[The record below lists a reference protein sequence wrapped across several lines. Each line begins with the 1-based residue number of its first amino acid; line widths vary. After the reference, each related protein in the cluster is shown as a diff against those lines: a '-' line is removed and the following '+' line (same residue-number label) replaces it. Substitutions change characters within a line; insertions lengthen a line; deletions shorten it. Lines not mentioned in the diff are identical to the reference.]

1 MDLDR
6 HVPRDSPIHRFDA
19 RLKLLLALAMILAIA
34 ALPMGAF
41 VALGIA
47 LAVLTVA
54 SWWAQLGATRL
65 VRNAWVV
72 LPFALVALP
81 LMFTRPGE
89 VIASFE
95 IGPLALSVSQEG
107 LRDALTIV
115 LKSWVSVQVALLLA
129 FTTPFVEVL
138 GALRG
143 LHVPAVIVSIIA
155 SMYRFLAVIGDE
167 AARMRRARKSRSAVG
182 ADGGGGGLV
191 WRGRVTGALVGSL
204 FIRAYERSERVHV
217 AMSSRGYDGRP
228 LATSAPRPDQ
238 RSLLAFGIMLA
249 AVVLYVVVAVVIS
262 S

>member
-6 HVPRDSPIHRFDA
+6 HVLRDSPIHRFDA
-19 RLKLLLALAMILAIA
+19 RLKLLLALSMILAVA

-41 VALGIA
+41 IA
-47 LAVLTVA
+47 LAIALVVLTTA

-65 VRNAWVV
+65 VRHAWVV

-89 VIASFE
+89 VIATFE
-95 IGPLALSVSQEG
+95 VGPIVLSISQEG

-115 LKSWVSVQVALLLA
+115 LKSWISVQVALLLT
-129 FTTPFVEVL
+129 FTTPFVDIL
-138 GALRG
+138 DALRG
-143 LHVPAVIVSIIA
+143 LRVPTVIVSIIA

-167 AARMRRARKSRSAVG
+167 AARMRRARRSRSAVA
-182 ADGGGGGLV
+182 ADGSGGGLA
-191 WRGRVTGALVGSL
+191 WRGRVTGSLVGSL

-228 LATSAPRPDQ
+228 LSTTAARPDQ
-238 RSLLAFGIMLA
+238 RSLLAFAIVLIA
-249 AVVLYVVVAVVIS
+249 LVVYVVVAVTFS